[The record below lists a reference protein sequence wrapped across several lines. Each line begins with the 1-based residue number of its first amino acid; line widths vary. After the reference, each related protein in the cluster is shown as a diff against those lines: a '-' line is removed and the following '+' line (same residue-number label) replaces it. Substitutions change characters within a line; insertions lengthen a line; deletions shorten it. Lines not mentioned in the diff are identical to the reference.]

1 MIGFLPDTSVMIA
14 AVCTWHEHHEL
25 ALTELDHRLA
35 ARESLVIAAPALVEA
50 YAVLTRLPP
59 PHRLSPPD
67 AHTLLETNFL
77 SEGTLA
83 VLDGKAYRS
92 ALREAAAR
100 EVAGGRTYDW
110 VIAACAKAAR
120 VRALLTF
127 NARDFLSFQLDG
139 IDVRI
144 PGSEK
149 SPPFLPASS

>member
-1 MIGFLPDTSVMIA
+1 MTGFLPDTSVMIA
-14 AVCTWHEHHEL
+14 ALCTWHEHHEP
-25 ALTELDHRLA
+25 ALTELEHRLA
-35 ARESLVIAAPALVEA
+35 ARESLVVAAPALVEA

-59 PHRLSPPD
+59 PHRLSPTD

-77 SEGTLA
+77 SNGTLA

-92 ALREAAAR
+92 ALREAAAH

-127 NARDFLSFQLDG
+127 NARDFVGFRLND
-139 IDVRI
+139 IEIRI
-144 PGSEK
+144 PGSEN
-149 SPPFLPASS
+149 SPPFSPTSS